1 MRSLLFLVPLA
12 FVACSAS
19 PQGVVPI
26 DSGGGGDGSSGGGDG
41 SSEGGDGG
49 SQCVANGMCSG
60 GNPSKQCVTTID
72 GKVTDTS
79 GMPVTS
85 LTVFVCG
92 TDLCT
97 SPLMSDSMGAFHITA
112 CEFIDKPAF
121 KVISDPQWVPFAAG
135 LTGMGPSY
143 TVNTV
148 TIVPLP
154 TQGMGAPADCV
165 AMPGDAGAGCMAAS
179 DLASS
184 NVTLS
189 LAMGATLKFDL
200 EHTDSNSQMFRAASV
215 DAAKLPLALSGT
227 TVDMAFGLAPL
238 NTVINPPAKLTVPNT
253 LKWAANAAVDVFLDG
268 TDTTVAMPPAP
279 WGAWGPIGT
288 AHVSAD
294 GMTVSTDAAAG
305 SGLPE
310 IAMVGFKLHM

>member
-1 MRSLLFLVPLA
+1 MKASSYFARS
-12 FVACSAS
+12 S
-19 PQGVVPI
+19 
-26 DSGGGGDGSSGGGDG
+26 
-41 SSEGGDGG
+41 
-49 SQCVANGMCSG
+49 
-60 GNPSKQCVTTID
+60 
-72 GKVTDTS
+72 
-79 GMPVTS
+79 
-85 LTVFVCG
+85 
-92 TDLCT
+92 
-97 SPLMSDSMGAFHITA
+97 
-112 CEFIDKPAF
+112 
-121 KVISDPQWVPFAAG
+121 
-135 LTGMGPSY
+135 
-143 TVNTV
+143 
-148 TIVPLP
+148 
-154 TQGMGAPADCV
+154 
-165 AMPGDAGAGCMAAS
+165 GDAGAGCMAAT

-184 NVTLS
+184 SVTLS
-189 LAMGATLKFDL
+189 LAMGSTLKFDL
-200 EHTDSNSQMFRAASV
+200 EHTDANSQMFRAAAV

-279 WGAWGPIGT
+279 WGMWGPIGS